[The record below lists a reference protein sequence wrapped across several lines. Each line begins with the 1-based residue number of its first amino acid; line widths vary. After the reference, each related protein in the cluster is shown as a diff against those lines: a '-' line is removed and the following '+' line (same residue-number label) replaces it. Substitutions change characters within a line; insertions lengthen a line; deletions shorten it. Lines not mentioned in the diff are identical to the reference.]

1 MVFPG
6 GGTGLPLPHSRTL
19 RRQDL
24 SCGTPGTGLVAS
36 GDGEGRGPT
45 AASHRGFR
53 SPRTGTAAVRLKEHE
68 LERETVH

>member
-45 AASHRGFR
+45 AASHRGFQ
-53 SPRTGTAAVRLKEHE
+53 SP
-68 LERETVH
+68 